1 MIKECPIKF
10 DYLSWEGGHFFSF
23 QCQKQFIPNPPSYAP
38 WLQVRAHSR
47 IPLMWPL
54 VIYHKV
60 GELSPLYTLDPEHL
74 DKERFEIIVKVS
86 GVRSESGGTIF
97 STTSYTNTEL
107 SWGQVII

>member
-1 MIKECPIKF
+1 MLET
-10 DYLSWEGGHFFSF
+10 L
-23 QCQKQFIPNPPSYAP
+23 PPSYAP
-38 WLQVRAHSR
+38 GLQVRAHSR

-60 GELSPLYTLDPEHL
+60 GELSPLYTLHPEHL

-107 SWGQVII
+107 SWAR